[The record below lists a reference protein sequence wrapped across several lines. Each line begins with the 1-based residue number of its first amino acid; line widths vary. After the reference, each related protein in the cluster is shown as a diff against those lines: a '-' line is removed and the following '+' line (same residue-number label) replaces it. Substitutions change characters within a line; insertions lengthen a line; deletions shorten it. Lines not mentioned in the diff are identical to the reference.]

1 MPPSFWLS
9 RWTTGLVA
17 LLALLWGACERP
29 FAEALPPE
37 TRIVAPDLST
47 VLLEDSVTVQVEAT
61 SPRTVSRVLVNGR
74 AATFDAS
81 TGLWQASLP
90 LPPGTTQLIVTS
102 EDQDGTAGRDTAF
115 AVRLPHRVLSDA
127 PRLLASRAGH
137 TATRL
142 PNGDLLITG
151 GASSLNTS
159 AHPDVFLLPRNGRTF
174 QWHTPLLVA
183 RVGHTA
189 SLLPDGRVL
198 ILGGGRQYT
207 PESVG
212 DLVEAVELY
221 DPTTD
226 DFTPIRFDG
235 EPIRRMHH
243 TAIVRQDDEGVL
255 IDLYGGRGDI
265 RYGADPRLGIRG
277 DIRTFR
283 FINNTLVALNRLI
296 NAPFLVPA
304 FGHLQAPTRALAPGE
319 IGQYLVAGTTYGTQS
334 VDSVSF
340 LLDYT
345 TPEGLRLDDTL
356 PPLRLARTHAAAAT
370 LETPPGLAVVF
381 GGSMGSP
388 GSALEHPE
396 LYVDAGRRFVRF
408 PESTALFRRFD
419 HTATFIPP
427 NRILLLG
434 GFSQTGNA
442 LSVGEFFETS
452 F

>member
-1 MPPSFWLS
+1 MPPPFWLT
-9 RWTTGLVA
+9 RWTTSLVV

-37 TRIVAPDLST
+37 TRIVAPDLSR
-47 VLLEDSVTVQVEAT
+47 VLTEDSITVQVEAS
-61 SPRTVSRVLVNGR
+61 SPRTVSRVFVNGR
-74 AATFDAS
+74 AATFDSAS
-81 TGLWQASLP
+81 GLWELTLP
-90 LPPGTTQLIVTS
+90 LPSGATPLIVTS

-115 AVRLPHRVLSDA
+115 AVRLPHRTLSSA
-127 PRLLASRAGH
+127 PSLPASRAGH

-142 PNGDLLITG
+142 ANGDLLVTG
-151 GASSLNTS
+151 GVSALNT
-159 AHPDVFLLPRNGRTF
+159 AARPDAFLLRRGESAF
-174 QWHTPLLVA
+174 QPHTPLLVS

-198 ILGGGRQYT
+198 ILGGGRQYN
-207 PESVG
+207 PASIG

-221 DPTTD
+221 DPATG
-226 DFTPIRFDG
+226 DFTPVRFNGD
-235 EPIRRMHH
+235 PIRRMHH

-277 DIRTFR
+277 DLRTFR
-283 FINNTLVALNRLI
+283 LIDNTLVAVNRLI

-304 FGHLQAPTRALAPGE
+304 FGHIQTPTRTLVPGE
-319 IGQYLVAGTTYGTQS
+319 EGQYVVAGTTYGTQS

-370 LETPPGLAVVF
+370 LETPPGFAVVF
-381 GGSMGSP
+381 GGSLETP
-388 GSALEHPE
+388 GSALEQPE
-396 LYVDAGRRFVRF
+396 LYVDEARRFVRF
-408 PESTALFRRFD
+408 PESTTLFRRFD

-442 LSVGEFFETS
+442 LFVGEFFETS